1 MDLIAFKML
10 VGNKAKYYGLIFGVM
25 FSTFLMAQQVSLFLG
40 LMVRTCSTIGLVQE
54 ASIWVMDPSVRYFD
68 EIKPLPDIDLY
79 RVRGVEG
86 VKWAVPFYKGTA
98 VLKSGSVFQLV
109 TVFGLDDT
117 SLIGLPSQ
125 MVLGQA
131 ESIRAPNSLIMDE
144 GGWKYIWPTDPF
156 EINRSVEMNDHFVR
170 IVGICD
176 IPPSYASLPQ
186 VYTRYSEAVKLTPQG
201 AHTLSYVL
209 VDHEPGT
216 DPAVVAQRI
225 REKAGLLALTSNAF
239 EWRTIWY
246 FIEKTGIPINF
257 GITVLLGFIV
267 GAAIVGQTFYIFI
280 LENLMQFAALKA
292 IGVSKGQIL
301 KMVLIQGALVGSMGY
316 GLGMG
321 LTALFFLVTKDLVA
335 LKGFTL
341 YAPVMVGVGVCVG
354 LIILGASFFSIRR
367 VLVLDPAEV
376 FRGP

>member
-1 MDLIAFKML
+1 MDIIAFKML
-10 VGNKAKYYGLIFGVM
+10 VENRAKYYGLIFGVM

-40 LMVRTCSTIGLVQE
+40 LMVRTCAPITNLQE

-68 EIKPLPDIDLY
+68 EIKPLLDIDLY

-98 VLKSGSVFQLV
+98 VLKRGSLYQLV
-109 TVFGLDDT
+109 TLFGLDDT
-117 SLIGLPSQ
+117 SLVGMPTQ
-125 MVLGQA
+125 MLMGHW
-131 ESIRAPNSLIMDE
+131 ESLKEPNALIIDE
-144 GGWKYIWPTDPF
+144 AGWKYTWPDEPF
-156 EINRSVEMNDHFVR
+156 EINRQVEMNDNFVR

-176 IPPSYASLPQ
+176 VPPSYASLPQ
-186 VYTRYSEAVKLTPQG
+186 VYTRYSEAIKLSPQG
-201 AHTLSYVL
+201 THSLSYILVL
-209 VDHEPGT
+209 NEPGT
-216 DPAVVAQRI
+216 LPETIAQRI
-225 REKAGLLALTSNAF
+225 QDQTGLQALPSKAF
-239 EWRTIWY
+239 EWKTIWY
-246 FIEKTGIPINF
+246 FINKTGIPINF

-292 IGVSKGQIL
+292 IGVSKTQIL
-301 KMVLIQGALVGSMGY
+301 RMVLFQGALVGGMGY

-321 LTALFFLVTKDLVA
+321 LTALFFFLTKDLVA

-341 YAPVMVGVGVCVG
+341 YAPVMVGIAGC
-354 LIILGASFFSIRR
+354 IIVIIGGASFFSIRR
-367 VLVLDPAEV
+367 VLILDPAEV